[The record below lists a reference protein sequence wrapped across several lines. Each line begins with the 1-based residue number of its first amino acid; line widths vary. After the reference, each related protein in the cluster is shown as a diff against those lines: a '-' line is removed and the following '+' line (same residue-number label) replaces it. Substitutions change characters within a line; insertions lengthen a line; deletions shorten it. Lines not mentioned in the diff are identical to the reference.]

1 MKSKAITLT
10 KREKEVCDLLLTGN
24 STTQIAEIL
33 RIKCNTVSTIKK
45 SIFSKTKVVNII
57 ELYEKYKI
65 VSME

>member
-10 KREKEVCDLLLTGN
+10 NREKQVCDLLLMGN